1 MAGFEPTSAQKAA
14 IEESGRAVLVSAAA
28 GSGKTRVLTE
38 RLLRRIEHD
47 ADIDSFLV
55 ITFTKA
61 AAAELRGRIL
71 DEISERLAA
80 DPENSR
86 LRRQSALCAKAQIG
100 TIDSF
105 CQSFLRENCHAAQL
119 SPEFRVI
126 EEDRA
131 EAIKQRVIQRLL
143 DDCYEEGEESFLL
156 LTDSLCMGRRDDSK
170 LAETV
175 LTLHRKTQSHAR
187 PELWLRRQL
196 DTLEPAGEDAGST
209 VWGAEILK
217 NVQDDA
223 LFWAQRMDEV
233 CRLAA
238 EDPAV
243 AEKYASSFEETAL
256 SLREL
261 VRACSLG
268 WDRARQAL
276 PISYPRV
283 GAVTKP
289 HDEALRKGTKDV
301 RDLCKKSSDKY
312 AKLLSESS
320 EELLAGMRSTAP
332 RMRALIE
339 LTLRFDRVY
348 AAEKR
353 RRAEVDF
360 ADLEH
365 LTAQLLTNE
374 DGSPTELACE
384 TSQRFC
390 EIMVDEYQDV
400 NRVQDD
406 IFRALS
412 KNGENLFM
420 VGDVKQSIYRFRLAD
435 PLIFTEK
442 YERYAFLAQARDS
455 EPAKIML
462 QENFRSRQEVIDGI
476 NGVFSACMSKKLG
489 EVDYD
494 ENARLRCGGVYS
506 DAGAAPELI
515 LIDTKSDDD
524 DLRDKTEKEAAVVAE
539 RILEL
544 MRSGM
549 TVSGRAL
556 GYGDIALLMRSA
568 NSVGEVYR
576 RELIL
581 RGIPVAAGQGGSFFG
596 STEIASLM
604 SLLAIIDNPHQDV
617 ALIAVLRSSAFG
629 FSADELTEIR
639 LCDRDSNFYTALRKA
654 AETNEKC
661 AHFLETLDRLRS
673 RAADT
678 PVDELLLFIYNELD
692 LMALCAA
699 MQDAPQRCANL
710 RMMPELAKRFA
721 AGGFHGLHRFCLWLR
736 QLAERG
742 GDMGAASS
750 EGAVKIMTIHKSKGL
765 EFPVVFLC
773 DTSRRF
779 NTADLKATVLIHPEL
794 GLGPKVCD
802 LRRRLEYP
810 GLARNAIKQ
819 RLKRELLSEE
829 MRLLYVALTRARER
843 LIVTAAVKE
852 PDKHI
857 DKLRPQ
863 CTVPMSPELL
873 MSMQSMSDWMIC
885 AQLCLGEDKLR
896 LTTVLAE
903 EAAAVQEH
911 ETAPERP
918 AADAQAVE
926 RLRQNLAFSYP
937 HEAAARLPSKVTAT
951 ELKHLEEP
959 DGEAASLAPRLKP
972 RFRTPRLGQ
981 EQALSPTQRGSA
993 AHTLLQYIDYAETG
1007 SEEAVQGE
1015 LRRLV
1020 SERFL
1025 SPRQAEAVDTQCIL
1039 RLFASPLGQRILN
1052 ADKLRREFKFS
1063 LLCPA
1068 ESFFSG
1074 GEGESVLLQ
1083 GVIDC
1088 MIVERG
1094 EITIIDYK
1102 TDRVRGEEALE
1113 RAKSYESQLK
1123 AYAWAAERM
1132 TGLPVRECV
1141 LYFLYSGESVN
1152 IKCRPSQ
1159 NLCF

>member
-1 MAGFEPTSAQKAA
+1 MAKFEPTSAQKAA

-38 RLLRRIEHD
+38 RLLRRIEND

-61 AAAELRGRIL
+61 AAAELKSRIL

-80 DPENSR
+80 DPDNRR
-86 LRRQSALCAKAQIG
+86 LRRQSALCSKAQIG

-131 EAIKQRVIQRLL
+131 EAIKQRVIQRVL
-143 DDCYEEGEESFLL
+143 DDCYEAPDEGFKL
-156 LTDSLCMGRRDDSK
+156 LTDTVGMGRRDDNK

-175 LTLHRKTQSHAR
+175 LALHRKTQSHAR
-187 PELWLRRQL
+187 PELWLRQQL
-196 DTLEPAGEDAGST
+196 ETLEPAETDAGRT
-209 VWGAEILK
+209 VWGSEILR
-217 NVQDDA
+217 NVRDDA
-223 LFWAQRMDEV
+223 LYWAQRMDDV
-233 CRLAA
+233 CRRAA
-238 EDPAV
+238 EDEAV
-243 AEKYASSFEETAL
+243 AAKYGPSFAETAL
-256 SLREL
+256 SLRDFA
-261 VRACSLG
+261 RACDFG
-268 WDRARQAL
+268 WNRAREAL
-276 PISYPRV
+276 PISYPRL
-283 GAVTKP
+283 GTITNPPDPELKEYTKAVR
-289 HDEALRKGTKDV
+289 E
-301 RDLCKKSSDKY
+301 LCKKNCAKY
-312 AKLLSESS
+312 EKLLSASS
-320 EELLAGMRSTAP
+320 EKLLVDMRRTAP
-332 RMRALIE
+332 AMRALIE
-339 LTLRFDRVY
+339 LTLRFDRAY

-374 DGSPTELACE
+374 DGSPTELARE

-442 YERYAFLAQARDS
+442 YEKYSFLTDAGET
-455 EPAKIML
+455 EPIKIML

-476 NGVFSACMSKKLG
+476 NSVFTACMSKKLG
-489 EVDYD
+489 EIDYD
-494 ENARLRCGGVYS
+494 ENALLRCGGVYDDS
-506 DAGAAPELI
+506 GCAPELI
-515 LIDTKSDDD
+515 LIDVKGDED

-539 RILEL
+539 KIREL
-544 MRSGM
+544 MLSGM

-576 RELIL
+576 RELIV
-581 RGIPVAAGQGGSFFG
+581 RGIPVAAGQGGSFFA

-629 FSADELTEIR
+629 FTADELTEMR
-639 LCDRDSNFYTALRKA
+639 LADREGDFYTALKKA

-661 AHFLETLDRLRS
+661 AAFLETLGKLRS
-673 RAADT
+673 RAPDT
-678 PVDELLLFIYNELD
+678 PVDELLMFIYNELD
-692 LMALCAA
+692 LPALCAA
-699 MQDAPQRCANL
+699 MQDAPQRLANL
-710 RMMPELAKRFA
+710 RMMLELSKRFA
-721 AGGFHGLHRFCLWLR
+721 SGGFRGLHRFCQWLR
-736 QLAERG
+736 RLAERG

-773 DTSRRF
+773 DASRRF
-779 NTADLKATVLIHPEL
+779 NDADLKQTVLIHPEL
-794 GLGPKVCD
+794 GLGAKVYD
-802 LRRRLEYP
+802 LERRLEYP

-819 RLKRELLSEE
+819 RLKREMLSEE

-843 LIVTAAVKE
+843 LIVTAAMKE
-852 PDKHI
+852 PEK
-857 DKLRPQ
+857 KLQSMMLQ
-863 CTVPMSPELL
+863 CTRPMSPEVLL
-873 MSMQSMSDWMIC
+873 GAQSMADWMIY
-885 AQLCLGEDKLR
+885 AQLCTEDDKFKLSFIS
-896 LTTVLAE
+896 
-903 EAAAVQEH
+903 
-911 ETAPERP
+911 
-918 AADAQAVE
+918 AADAAAAQAEEPELEKAPSDAEIVE
-926 RLRQNLAFSYP
+926 KLRRNLAFSYP
-937 HEAAARLPSKVTAT
+937 HEAATRLPSKVTAT
-951 ELKHLEEP
+951 ELKHLLDESDE
-959 DGEAASLAPRLKP
+959 EAASLAPTARS
-972 RFRTPRLGQ
+972 RFRTPRLGDTYT
-981 EQALSPTQRGSA
+981 LTPTQRGSA
-993 AHTLLQYIDYAETG
+993 AHALLQHIDYSKTG
-1007 SEEAVQGE
+1007 SEEEIRGE
-1015 LRRLV
+1015 LTRMTR
-1020 SERFL
+1020 EKFL
-1025 SPRQAEAVDTQCIL
+1025 TAQQAEAVDTGCIR
-1039 RLFASPLGQRILN
+1039 RLFASRIGQRIMN
-1052 ADKLRREFKFS
+1052 ADRLRREFKFS

-1068 ESFFSG
+1068 EKFFPG

-1088 MIVERG
+1088 MIEENG

-1102 TDRVRGEEALE
+1102 TDRVRGSELIE
-1113 RAKSYESQLK
+1113 RAKGYEKQLE
-1123 AYAWAAERM
+1123 AYAYAAQRM
-1132 TGLPVRECV
+1132 TGKPVRECV
-1141 LYFLYSGESVN
+1141 LYFLYSGETVELPAS
-1152 IKCRPSQ
+1152 KM
-1159 NLCF
+1159 